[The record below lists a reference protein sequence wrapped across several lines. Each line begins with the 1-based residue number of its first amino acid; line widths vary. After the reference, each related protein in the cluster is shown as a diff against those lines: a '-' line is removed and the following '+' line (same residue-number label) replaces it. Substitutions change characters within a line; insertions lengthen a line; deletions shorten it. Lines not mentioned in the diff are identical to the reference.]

1 MELKDGT
8 NAKVIIL
15 KRVQVTSADPEK
27 WRVDQ
32 AVTPFLFVQPVAQ
45 TDEINMKLSFV
56 TPKDIQIPM
65 MTNAREIK
73 KWEKLIVQEH
83 TEPASAAPA
92 AKRAKLSK

>member
-15 KRVQVTSADPEK
+15 KPAQVTSADPEK

-73 KWEKLIVQEH
+73 KWEKLIVQEQ

-92 AKRAKLSK
+92 AKRAKLGK

>member
-15 KRVQVTSADPEK
+15 KPAQVTSADPEK

-45 TDEINMKLSFV
+45 TDEINMKLCFV
-56 TPKDIQIPM
+56 TPIDIHIPM
-65 MTNAREIK
+65 MTNALEIK
-73 KWEKLIVQEH
+73 KWGTLIVQDR

-92 AKRAKLSK
+92 TKRAKLSK

>member
-1 MELKDGT
+1 MELNDGT

-15 KRVQVTSADPEK
+15 EPAQVTSVDLDK
-27 WRVDQ
+27 WRVYQ
-32 AVTPFLFVQPVAQ
+32 TVTPFLFVQHVAQ
-45 TDEINMKLSFV
+45 TDEINMKLCFV

-73 KWEKLIVQEH
+73 KWDKLIVQEQ

-92 AKRAKLSK
+92 TKRAKLRK

>member
-8 NAKVIIL
+8 NAKVTIL
-15 KRVQVTSADPEK
+15 KPAQVTSADPEK
-27 WRVDQ
+27 LRVGQ

-73 KWEKLIVQEH
+73 QWEKLIVQDQ